1 MGSACQANDQ
11 SISGEENPG
20 RAGINVR
27 NPPKILGKYV
37 GSLASP
43 NYTATH
49 AEHVE
54 DIIKD
59 SALVAYN
66 TDKHLA
72 MSGSVALSGVP
83 CHGDAGRYPFG
94 PDVLRTCTDWG
105 MVSGA
110 ENIFTARQNRLE
122 RPPSLLQ
129 ANIEI
134 RHETFPVTTDTD
146 DCNKLISNAKRLTA
160 HTNSTRYFLQE
171 ARDWLAVNLIRS
183 TF

>member
-134 RHETFPVTTDTD
+134 RHETFP
-146 DCNKLISNAKRLTA
+146 A
-160 HTNSTRYFLQE
+160 HTNSTRCLEPSGYFLQE

>member
-11 SISGEENPG
+11 SISGEEYPG
-20 RAGINVR
+20 RAGIDVR
-27 NPPKILGKYV
+27 NPPKVLGKYV

-43 NYTATH
+43 NYTATN

-54 DIIKD
+54 DITKD

-94 PDVLRTCTDWG
+94 PDVLRTCVCTRG
-105 MVSGA
+105 R
-110 ENIFTARQNRLE
+110 TANEHKAARYPIVVDEQTGTSY
-122 RPPSLLQ
+122 RP
-129 ANIEI
+129 ATIIN
-134 RHETFPVTTDTD
+134 D
-146 DCNKLISNAKRLTA
+146 
-160 HTNSTRYFLQE
+160 FLQE